1 MSGWRA
7 AVVALS
13 VGGVIL
19 AVGWVVSRPSVD
31 PGNPTV
37 TNPIEAANVVLV
49 CPQALALACDELAA
63 RLGAGRAKWRP
74 GEAPLEDQVVMAAAR
89 DLPVP
94 GAAFAQSPIAIA
106 VWHERSGIL
115 EAACGG
121 SINVSCL
128 IESAGM
134 PWEEIG
140 GQSGW
145 GEVKLGLADPISG
158 IADQEAWRLFSGQAL
173 SDSFSGTVRARQ
185 QDDGDL
191 MAELVQFGPSRA
203 DAVVTSEVAIAS
215 QLENAKNR
223 GVGRLDVFY
232 PDPTPTIEYALQA
245 GDGRAARRL
254 AEQLAGEDIQALL
267 GSLGLRPAT
276 GEAQN
281 LMPDLGTS
289 GGPLPSL
296 SATEIDAVIASWQ
309 EVMG

>member
-1 MSGWRA
+1 
-7 AVVALS
+7 
-13 VGGVIL
+13 
-19 AVGWVVSRPSVD
+19 
-31 PGNPTV
+31 
-37 TNPIEAANVVLV
+37 
-49 CPQALALACDELAA
+49 
-63 RLGAGRAKWRP
+63 
-74 GEAPLEDQVVMAAAR
+74 
-89 DLPVP
+89 
-94 GAAFAQSPIAIA
+94 
-106 VWHERSGIL
+106 
-115 EAACGG
+115 
-121 SINVSCL
+121 
-128 IESAGM
+128 
-134 PWEEIG
+134 
-140 GQSGW
+140 
-145 GEVKLGLADPISG
+145 
-158 IADQEAWRLFSGQAL
+158 
-173 SDSFSGTVRARQ
+173 
-185 QDDGDL
+185 
-191 MAELVQFGPSRA
+191 
-203 DAVVTSEVAIAS
+203 VAIAS